1 MFANMMRERKDL
13 RKSDLMNF
21 NQIYNIFNREYPWS
35 PSCNLV
41 KDGEWIELAFK
52 VNEAGNKHNKFEK
65 ILRATN
71 NLLWAEEYDASKDEA
86 ISWNVPCTELV
97 EFLKLKQMEN
107 DGFYY
112 DENGKLAAFD
122 TKVIQAYGGVVIRR
136 DLLDIFLS
144 KKKKKLIWIL
154 NSNKEIRNEKMSLLS
169 WEEWTGLF
177 LYNKSIEGDI
187 YKLKEKNN

>member
-1 MFANMMRERKDL
+1 
-13 RKSDLMNF
+13 
-21 NQIYNIFNREYPWS
+21 
-35 PSCNLV
+35 
-41 KDGEWIELAFK
+41 
-52 VNEAGNKHNKFEK
+52 
-65 ILRATN
+65 
-71 NLLWAEEYDASKDEA
+71 
-86 ISWNVPCTELV
+86 
-97 EFLKLKQMEN
+97 MEN